1 MTVPHPSA
9 APGPGAA
16 IAQGG
21 GRARHRPSRAWL
33 GALPLLVFAGL
44 CFGLPAG
51 ALLYGALTRTDPVSR
66 HHRVHR

>member
-1 MTVPHPSA
+1 MTASHPSA

-16 IAQGG
+16 AAGAA
-21 GRARHRPSRAWL
+21 GRTRRRRPARAWL

-51 ALLYGALTRTDPVSR
+51 ALLYGAIT
-66 HHRVHR
+66 